1 MGSRDDGSEIQLAPI
16 VVCKVSVITRGLACK
31 GGRATAVL
39 LFRSS
44 KQTGADEQLDH
55 MVTPCHG
62 TFVGVDLRHELAQRR
77 SKGSLSS
84 TEDPILALLGAMLM
98 ALCHDL
104 KMTRERS
111 L

>member
-1 MGSRDDGSEIQLAPI
+1 VGSRDDGSEIQLAPI
-16 VVCKVSVITRGLACK
+16 AVCKVCAIARGSARK

-84 TEDPILALLGAMLM
+84 TVDAILALLKVTLLLG
-98 ALCHDL
+98 CWYSSV
-104 KMTRERS
+104 T
-111 L
+111 